1 MEEYYSL
8 IRHVHIAA
16 VFASGSLFAL
26 RGLGLNVLN
35 LNWMMAAP
43 LRYSSYMIDTVLLVA
58 AILLAGITRQYP
70 FVDAW
75 LTTKILLLLLYIVLG
90 SFALKRG
97 RTRTVRIICWI
108 SAMAVFCYIIGV
120 AQTRSPLMWFAG

>member
-1 MEEYYSL
+1 M
-8 IRHVHIAA
+8 VHITA
-16 VFASGSLFAL
+16 VFASGGLFAL
-26 RGLGLNVLN
+26 RGFGLNL
-35 LNWMMAAP
+35 LKLDWMMAAP
-43 LRYSSYMIDTVLLVA
+43 LRYTSYLIDTVLLAA
-58 AILLAGITRQYP
+58 AILLAVISSQYP

-108 SAMAVFCYIIGV
+108 SAMAVFCYIISV
-120 AQTRSPLMWFAG
+120 AQTRNPFMWFAG

>member
-8 IRHVHIAA
+8 IRQVHITA

-26 RGLGLNVLN
+26 RGFGLNVLK
-35 LNWMMAAP
+35 LNWMMASP
-43 LRYSSYMIDTVLLVA
+43 LRYSSYLIDTVLLVA
-58 AILLAGITRQYP
+58 AIFLAVITRQYP

-90 SFALKRG
+90 SVALKRG
-97 RTRTVRIICWI
+97 RTRTVRTICWI